1 MRKSQLRLTMEPDD
15 EFTVELHAEVTSSA
29 FSGRGSAWFNP
40 LQVRQTF
47 VPALK
52 AYPLPSDNPPTLVG
66 GYGSRDDARGL
77 PDHGYLRVIVRP
89 HGLRGSLLVL
99 TEIATAMQSGADDDL
114 QQACTTRF
122 LTSYMALD
130 EFAATLD
137 RLLDGKCDEA
147 ILSEVAF

>member
-15 EFTVELHAEVTSSA
+15 PSSVFLHAEVTSSA
-29 FSGRGSAWFNP
+29 FSGRGAAWFN
-40 LQVRQTF
+40 LLKVRQTF

-52 AYPLPSDNPPTLVG
+52 PLPSDNPPTLEG
-66 GYGSRDDARGL
+66 GYWRDGL
-77 PDHGYLRVIVRP
+77 LYQVHVRVIVRP
-89 HGLRGSLLVL
+89 HGLRGSLLVH
-99 TEIATAMQSGADDDL
+99 TEVATEKYTDDDL